1 MSMSRLIEVLKSCPQ
16 PYHTWLKIEK
26 DLLDYELIKRLDA
39 ETIIAGSVI
48 SLIPENQRDDYL
60 KQAQEVAEQSIAFY
74 SHYGNSDVFN
84 NNRIRIREAMR
95 GHLGA

>member
-1 MSMSRLIEVLKSCPQ
+1 MLM
-16 PYHTWLKIEK
+16 
-26 DLLDYELIKRLDA
+26 
-39 ETIIAGSVI
+39 IAGSVI
-48 SLIPENQRDDYL
+48 SLIPENQRNDYL
-60 KQAQEVAEQSIAFY
+60 QIAHDIAERSIAIY